1 MTVATTNSAG
11 GIQSSEVVD
20 DTYEA
25 MDINATQGAGEGNKL
40 VYTYVAVPA
49 DSVATTTTQCSTV
62 QVTTTEQLGGDD
74 TYEVPDHEIVGSP
87 PLPPPPATGLAV
99 PGRGGGGGGGY
110 PYHGGVRESV
120 YDEPDNPG
128 VAQAATQ
135 PQPTRVKFQLTEC
148 MAYAETN

>member
-49 DSVATTTTQCSTV
+49 DSVTTTTRSTQCSTIHGTAV
-62 QVTTTEQLGGDD
+62 EQLGGDD

-87 PLPPPPATGLAV
+87 PPPAIGLAV

-128 VAQAATQ
+128 VAQASTQ
-135 PQPTRVKFQLTEC
+135 PQPTGVKFQLTEC
-148 MAYAETN
+148 MAYAEKN